1 LKGYTAKV
9 SAGFAYSVSGA
20 GASESLPAGLVLT
33 GVSAKADFS

>member
-9 SAGFAYSVSGA
+9 SAGFDYSVS